1 MWSLSYIE
9 NDEIKAKNFKTDKEA
24 DDWIYLKQNDLG
36 FVPLKL
42 GVWSE
47 LIQCYR
53 IVYVYNEYTR

>member
-9 NDEIKAKNFKTDKEA
+9 NNEIKAKNFKTDKEA
-24 DDWIYLKQNDLG
+24 DDWINLKQNDLG

-53 IVYVYNEYTR
+53 IVYVYNEYIR

>member
-24 DDWIYLKQNDLG
+24 DDWINLKQNDLG